1 MNEVEPVK
9 RRNIDTQIV
18 VETASEDN
26 HQIINALNWWRLSVI
41 ER

>member
-9 RRNIDTQIV
+9 RQKIDTQVV
-18 VETASEDN
+18 VETASGN
-26 HQIINALNWWRLSVI
+26 NYLIINALNWRRLSVI

>member
-9 RRNIDTQIV
+9 RQKIDTHVV
-18 VETASEDN
+18 VETASGN
-26 HQIINALNWWRLSVI
+26 NYLIINTLNWRRLSVI